1 VANDDYNVRL
11 TSAELANLWTQYMND
26 SMSICFFSHCLK
38 TCKDQDV
45 YPIIEHAIGLSK
57 SHITSIEGFFKE
69 ENYPIPKGFSEE
81 DVNLQAPAL
90 FSDILLLIYLHI
102 MSLHGLNG
110 YALSLGTSS
119 RADQRKYFIQCN
131 TETMELF
138 DRVVNVMLNKGIF
151 SRAPFINAPHE
162 VDFVTKQSFLTG
174 WLGDRRQLNSI
185 EISGI
190 HYNMQKIVLK
200 VILELGF
207 SQVTTSK
214 ELREYF
220 QRGAALCEKHLEI
233 FDSILTEDHLSSPK
247 RWEAEVTNSTDS
259 PYSDKLMLFH
269 VVTLLSVAVGYYGAA
284 MSVAQRRDLM
294 VHYTRLTGEMGKYA
308 EDGVN
313 ILIKNGW
320 MEQPPTADDREGLAK
335 LNKKQKR

>member
-1 VANDDYNVRL
+1 VVNDDYNVRL
-11 TSAELANLWTQYMND
+11 TSAELASLWTQYMND
-26 SMSICFFSHCLK
+26 SMAICFFSHCLK

-45 YPIIEHAIGLSK
+45 YPIIEHAISLSN
-57 SHITSIEGFFKE
+57 SHLKNIEGFFKKE
-69 ENYPIPKGFSEE
+69 DYPIPKGFSEE
-81 DVNLQAPAL
+81 DVNLQAPPL
-90 FSDILLLIYLHI
+90 FTDTLVLIYLHI

-110 YALSLGTSS
+110 YALSLGTSA

-138 DRVVNVMLNKGIF
+138 DQVVNVMLNKGIF

-174 WLGDRRQLNSI
+174 WFGDRRPLNAI

-190 HYNMQKIVLK
+190 HYNMQKTVVK

-207 SQVTTSK
+207 SQVAKSK
-214 ELREYF
+214 EIREYLR
-220 QRGAALCEKHLEI
+220 RGTTICEKHLEV
-233 FDSILTEDHLSSPK
+233 FGSILAEDHLSSPK
-247 RWEAEVTNSTDS
+247 RWESEISNSTES

-284 MSVAQRRDLM
+284 MSVAQRRDLI
-294 VHYTRLTGEMGKYA
+294 VQYTRLTGEMGKYA
-308 EDGVN
+308 EDGAN
-313 ILIKNGW
+313 LLIKNGW
-320 MEQPPTADDREGLAK
+320 MEQPPTVDDREALAK
-335 LNKKQKR
+335 LNKKQ